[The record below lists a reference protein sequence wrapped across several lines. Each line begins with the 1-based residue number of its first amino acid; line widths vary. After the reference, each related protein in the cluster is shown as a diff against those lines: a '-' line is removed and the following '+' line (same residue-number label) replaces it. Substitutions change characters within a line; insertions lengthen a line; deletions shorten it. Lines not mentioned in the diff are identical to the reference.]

1 MRMTTNNK
9 AEKMNYEII
18 FYHSGKTAETERLIE
33 KKMGGFKLERSKTT
47 AATDP
52 EELVSNLNNALK
64 RTELI
69 FICGGLDGSRQSTD
83 SVLSAVLSA
92 GSGKL
97 ISEKLIDDKDNIA
110 YIIRAERQ
118 LIIAVPDDP
127 EVISGMSDKRIR
139 DELQAIYSLEPDED
153 EKPSIDEITQKLDEQ
168 LKAASSSRIQPIN
181 KVALQQEQ
189 EQKKLLF
196 ASVIL
201 GVASAA
207 LAISAIL
214 LYVL

>member
-1 MRMTTNNK
+1 
-9 AEKMNYEII
+9 MNYEII
-18 FYHSGKTAETERLIE
+18 FYHSGRTAETECLLEKRLNR
-33 KKMGGFKLERSKTT
+33 FKLERSKTT

-97 ISEKLIDDKDNIA
+97 ISEKLIDEKGNIA